1 MSGETNLDTL
11 LRKLNPSL
19 QTEIYVFCSIP
30 NAKYGDWAHTHPIA
44 SVMEEEGLTLILS
57 QASADQAGLSYSGT
71 FRCIQLQVHSSL
83 EAVGLTA
90 AVSQQL
96 AAQEISANMVAGFY
110 HDHVFVPSKRAD
122 QAMKILLSFGA

>member
-11 LRKLNPSL
+11 LRTLNPSL

-71 FRCIQLQVHSSL
+71 FRCIELQVHSSL
-83 EAVGLTA
+83 EAVGLPEGGYT
-90 AVSQQL
+90 VPGGDRTPC
-96 AAQEISANMVAGFY
+96 QE
-110 HDHVFVPSKRAD
+110 R
-122 QAMKILLSFGA
+122 LLRDVGW